1 MELKDLIIEI
11 LKKGANLKSK
21 EILERVT
28 LLEPNNIYTT
38 ADINKTIYHKLK
50 NKVNY
55 DKLTYKY
62 YVRTKVEYINV
73 LSNSELIKKTLEM
86 NNKSMSLIDI
96 SNFIKLKYKK
106 YLKID
111 EIQIILLVDLRDIIG
126 IDNDN
131 TTLIKYYINY

>member
-1 MELKDLIIEI
+1 MELNKLIIEV
-11 LKKGANLKSK
+11 LNKGATLKSK
-21 EILERVT
+21 EILHRIT
-28 LLEPNNIYTT
+28 ILKPNNIYTVT
-38 ADINKTIYHKLK
+38 DINKTIYHELK

-62 YVRTKVEYINV
+62 YLSTKVEYNNV

-96 SNFIKLKYKK
+96 SYFIKLKYKK

-111 EIQIILLVDLRDIIG
+111 EIQIILLLDLRDIIG

-131 TTLIKYYINY
+131 IAIVKYYINY